1 MQVFLLE
8 QMNFLIRLVIA
19 ALCGILIGY
28 ERESNLK
35 LAGIRTHSI
44 VALAAALITIIS
56 KYGFDDVLGAY
67 VSLDPSRIASG
78 IVTAIGFLGA
88 GVIFTRKMSVS
99 GLTTSAGLWAT
110 VGIGMAIGAGMYAP
124 GMICTVLILIMQFI
138 FQRNSHILKSPTVE
152 KLVIHVSENDD
163 IIPLINKAFLSHR
176 IKIININ
183 VSRLHAK
190 ELEIKLYVTFP
201 ESCDIGQ
208 ILSLMKDI
216 PELQS
221 IDISLD

>member
-1 MQVFLLE
+1 MQAFWLE
-8 QMNFLIRLVIA
+8 QLNFLIRLVIA
-19 ALCGILIGY
+19 ALCGVLIGY

-44 VALAAALITIIS
+44 VALAASLITIIS
-56 KYGFDDVLGAY
+56 KYGFNDVLGTY
-67 VSLDPSRIASG
+67 ISLDPSRIAAG

-110 VGIGMAIGAGMYAP
+110 VGIGMAIGAGMYVP
-124 GMICTVLILIMQFI
+124 GIICTVLILIMQFF

-152 KLVIHVSENDD
+152 KVVIHASENDD
-163 IIPLINKAFLSHR
+163 IVALINKVFVSHR
-176 IKIININ
+176 IKIINFTI
-183 VSRLHAK
+183 SRFHEE

-201 ESCDIGQ
+201 EHCDMTQ
-208 ILSLMKDI
+208 ILTLMKEI
-216 PELQS
+216 PEILS

>member
-1 MQVFLLE
+1 MQAFIFDQLI
-8 QMNFLIRLVIA
+8 FLIRLVLA
-19 ALCGILIGY
+19 ALCGALIGY
-28 ERESNLK
+28 ERESHLK

-56 KYGFDDVLGAY
+56 KYGFDDVVGTY

-110 VGIGMAIGAGMYAP
+110 VGIGMAIGAGIYVP
-124 GMICTVLILIMQFI
+124 GITCTVLILILQFI
-138 FQRNSHILKSPTVE
+138 FQRSSRVLKSPSVE
-152 KLVIHVSENDD
+152 KLVLQVKESDNITQ
-163 IIPLINKAFLSHR
+163 LINQAFDSYR

-183 VSRLHAK
+183 VNRLNEH
-190 ELEIKLYVTFP
+190 ELEVKLYVTFP
-201 ESCDIGQ
+201 EQCGIDQ
-208 ILSLMKDI
+208 ILSLMAKI
-216 PELQS
+216 PEIIS
-221 IDISLD
+221 IDVSLD